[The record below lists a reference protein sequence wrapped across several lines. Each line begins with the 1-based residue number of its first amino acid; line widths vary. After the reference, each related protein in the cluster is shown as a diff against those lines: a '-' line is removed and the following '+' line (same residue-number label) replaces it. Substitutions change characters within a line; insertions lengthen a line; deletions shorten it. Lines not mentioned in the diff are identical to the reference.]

1 MTRLFIGCCVLGC
14 CVALLAATAAAHEL
28 RPAYLRI
35 AALGEDGR
43 EIAAEAPESEAGAP
57 RYDVFWKQPLGLTH
71 LTPRFPDGCEAAPAG
86 VASRTPGAL
95 PCEGCPPRAPPL
107 RALAGRYTLTCEAGL
122 RGGVV
127 AVEGLAG
134 TITDVLLQV
143 TLADGTRISRLL
155 TAASPSAV
163 VGGSGGAPVLAHLR
177 LGVEHLLFG
186 YDHILFVV
194 ALMFFLPSR
203 PGRARVA
210 KLVKTV
216 TAFTVA
222 HSVTLGV
229 SALGWLQMPQAP
241 VEAVIALSILFLA
254 VEKLRGAQGTLTANH
269 TWVVAFAFGLLH
281 GFGFAGALA
290 NIGLPREN
298 VLAALFLF
306 NVGVELGQLAVV
318 AAGLA
323 LVWLL
328 TVARV
333 PLPKHLVQAPLYAI
347 GALSAYWFVV
357 RTAAIVGWA

>member
-1 MTRLFIGCCVLGC
+1 MTRLFLGCCVLGC

-35 AALGEDGR
+35 AALGEDER
-43 EIAAEAPESEAGAP
+43 EIAAEALASEAGAQ

-86 VASRTPGAL
+86 VASRTPRGL
-95 PCEGCPPRAPPL
+95 T
-107 RALAGRYTLTCEAGL
+107 GRYTLTCETGL

-163 VGGSGGAPVLAHLR
+163 VGGSGGAPVFAHLR

-318 AAGLA
+318 AVGLA
-323 LVWLL
+323 LAWLL

-333 PLPKHLVQAPLYAI
+333 PLPKPVIHVPLYAI
-347 GALSAYWFVV
+347 GALSAYWFVA